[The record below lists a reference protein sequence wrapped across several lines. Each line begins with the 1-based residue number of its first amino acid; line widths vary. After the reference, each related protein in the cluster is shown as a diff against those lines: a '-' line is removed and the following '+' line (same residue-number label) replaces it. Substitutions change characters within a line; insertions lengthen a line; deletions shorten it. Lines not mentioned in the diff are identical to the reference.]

1 MRKKK
6 KKLSIKEPGAARAG
20 TGIVILIR
28 PEHKKERTATKPK
41 LVLISKRSKR
51 IDGDIRC
58 AKCGVVHNPGWEYA
72 ESSRGRVVICTYCK
86 PTKAFVRFTSGSFES
101 GGRK

>member
-1 MRKKK
+1 MKKVKGFWVKEPGEDRVGSGKTIIILPKKK
-6 KKLSIKEPGAARAG
+6 K
-20 TGIVILIR
+20 V
-28 PEHKKERTATKPK
+28 RTTTKPK

-51 IDGDIRC
+51 IDGDIKC

-72 ESSRGRVVICTYCK
+72 ESSHGRVVICTYCK

-101 GGRK
+101 GRR